1 MAAPR
6 GGETTAGGAMPACA
20 VGHVVTLFPPL
31 DGTQPDPGRPRPSA
45 ADEEAERRGD
55 AMYPRGKRA
64 SIGSAGVEYDECGGT
79 GGKPPGHVRSRSP
92 SATSTI
98 LALLQLLLTAMLS
111 LVKYAAME
119 ASWLTGLITSIR

>member
-1 MAAPR
+1 
-6 GGETTAGGAMPACA
+6 
-20 VGHVVTLFPPL
+20 
-31 DGTQPDPGRPRPSA
+31 
-45 ADEEAERRGD
+45 
-55 AMYPRGKRA
+55 
-64 SIGSAGVEYDECGGT
+64 DECGGT

-119 ASWLTGLITSIR
+119 ASWLTGLITSIRSLFLTYALTPRKYRTESARTRARTSS